1 MFRAARLVVNTGLHH
16 YRWSRENAIAY
27 YNDSLGTPEGSN
39 VTEIERY
46 CVWPGQATS
55 YMVGQTRWVAIREKA
70 KAPLGDKFDLRAFP
84 DTALSAGALPLEVLS
99 GVLARWARAQ
109 TAFPP
114 PAPQPPPTHT
124 PPPPPPNPK

>member
-1 MFRAARLVVNTGLHH
+1 MCCYVLFFFVFKQKTAYERRISDWSSDVCSSDLTGLHH
-16 YRWSRENAIAY
+16 YRWSREKAIAY

-70 KAPLGDKFDLRAFP
+70 KATLGDKFDLRAFH
-84 DTALSAGALPLEVLS
+84 DTALSDRKSTPLNCS
-99 GVLARWARAQ
+99 
-109 TAFPP
+109 
-114 PAPQPPPTHT
+114 H
-124 PPPPPPNPK
+124 

>member
-70 KAPLGDKFDLRAFP
+70 KATLGDKFDLRAFH
-84 DTALSAGALPLEVLS
+84 DTALSAGAMPIEVLRS
-99 GVLARWARAQ
+99 EE
-109 TAFPP
+109 
-114 PAPQPPPTHT
+114 HT
-124 PPPPPPNPK
+124 SELQSLMRISYAVFCLKKKTIEQ